1 MHLPSKYYLLSVV
14 CLLCVC
20 LQRCGESEVVDEK
33 GSVSSGSLSAAT
45 LPVFQDVLLQ
55 FLDTQAPTLSKS
67 FLFFLSLFPLAVILR
82 CVRLDLSVLLKELYI
97 LLSLPLFFTCAY
109 LFKRFPNGKPA
120 NYSNPLCPSVAEPGN
135 ESERVEF
142 SNLVLLFCELIRH
155 DVFSHNIY
163 MCTLISRG
171 DLASDS
177 HLPRPRSPSDEPSD
191 ESERKEQDAGN
202 SVKMEAR

>member
-1 MHLPSKYYLLSVV
+1 M
-14 CLLCVC
+14 
-20 LQRCGESEVVDEK
+20 VDEK

-55 FLDTQAPTLSKS
+55 FLDTQAPTLSES
-67 FLFFLSLFPLAVILR
+67 PR
-82 CVRLDLSVLLKELYI
+82 CVRLLSDPHNFSFHQPVHIYSEPFAEGAPTL
-97 LLSLPLFFTCAY
+97 
-109 LFKRFPNGKPA
+109 
-120 NYSNPLCPSVAEPGN
+120 NYSNPPSRHAAEPGN

-171 DLASDS
+171 DLALDS

-191 ESERKEQDAGN
+191 ESERKEQEAGSN
-202 SVKMEAR
+202 GKNEARRGGFRCRSGRRGRR